1 VRIIKKKTYCTVNP
15 VESSSIPV
23 GPGLLE
29 KHQGSAQMIFEILL
43 QSTHPHNFKELGHSH
58 HTCSDFVTLFPPL
71 RPPFLR
77 YINSLIAMISPKS
90 DLHQSA
96 VHLAEE
102 SSDEEAM
109 SDEHSMT
116 ETSGKESHASSTSG
130 ELSIGRQETK
140 AVNRSKL
147 VVYLALLV
155 AAAAMGTAT
164 YFYMAMEEQDDFESE
179 VRNICS

>member
-1 VRIIKKKTYCTVNP
+1 
-15 VESSSIPV
+15 
-23 GPGLLE
+23 
-29 KHQGSAQMIFEILL
+29 
-43 QSTHPHNFKELGHSH
+43 
-58 HTCSDFVTLFPPL
+58 
-71 RPPFLR
+71 
-77 YINSLIAMISPKS
+77 MISPKIGIRNPVHQADEHELS
-90 DLHQSA
+90 D
-96 VHLAEE
+96 E
-102 SSDEEAM
+102 EEAM
-109 SDEHSMT
+109 STEEHSMT